1 MDFDRESSIV
11 EMGNWTRFR
20 GSTLTDWD
28 VKIFFID
35 DRIYKLSNKPSII
48 KIGQGNRPEEFFSED
63 FQGKYH

>member
-1 MDFDRESSIV
+1 MDFYRENSIV

-20 GSTLTDWD
+20 GSKLTDWD

-48 KIGQGNRPEEFFSED
+48 KIGQGNRPEEFFSEG
-63 FQGKYH
+63 FQGKYP